1 MAFSITELED
11 KKYKDFIEYPEGIL
25 TEGKE
30 MDLVKTRGIAR
41 VCEPMVNGQNK
52 ESIRG
57 ILELD
62 KGGVDFDSGKF
73 IELYAELKPEKG
85 LYEAIRYLKLSSE
98 SNKQIQVKGLLNKSD
113 NTIYMH
119 SLKLG
124 NLEEVFL
131 EG

>member
-1 MAFSITELED
+1 MAFSITEVED
-11 KKYKDFIEYPEGIL
+11 GEYKDFTDYPEGLL

-30 MDLVKTRGIAR
+30 MDLIRTRGIAR
-41 VCEPMVNGQNK
+41 VCESMVNRQN
-52 ESIRG
+52 EECIRG

-62 KGGVDFDSGKF
+62 KGGVDLDSGKF
-73 IELYAELKPEKG
+73 IELYVVLKPEKG

-98 SNKQIQVKGLLNKSD
+98 SNKQIQVKGLLNKSA

-124 NLEEVFL
+124 NLEISL
-131 EG
+131 D